1 MFLFIIKRIM
11 LSTNQE
17 IFSQYSVHQNKI
29 RSNRKE
35 QYYNMGAAGAAKD
48 FSLSN
53 MYSVKI
59 D

>member
-1 MFLFIIKRIM
+1 M

-29 RSNRKE
+29 KSNRKE